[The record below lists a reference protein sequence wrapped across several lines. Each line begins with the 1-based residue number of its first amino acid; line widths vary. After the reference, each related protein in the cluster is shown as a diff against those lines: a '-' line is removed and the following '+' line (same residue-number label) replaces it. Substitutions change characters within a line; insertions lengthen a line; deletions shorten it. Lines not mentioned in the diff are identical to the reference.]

1 MLDAASLRRKVVT
14 PAKAGIQYPESST
27 HALWTPACAGVTPSL
42 WTPAPAFALALL
54 HKSPAFPTRR
64 VRMRIAQRF

>member
-1 MLDAASLRRKVVT
+1 MQIVGLQVAEGVGQGLSILDAASLRRKIVT
-14 PAKAGIQYPESST
+14 PAK
-27 HALWTPACAGVTPSL
+27 
-42 WTPAPAFALALL
+42 ALALL